1 MSTWQ
6 EQTLDASLIA
16 AHVEHGVDELV
27 ARLLALRGITPEAT
41 EQYFFP
47 SLKQLAKPN
56 DLPGITSAV
65 NRILSYIRT
74 SKDQPPIVIF
84 GDYDCD
90 GISATAIMMTALNA
104 LKEGIATPFIPERLS
119 EGYGMSDA
127 SVERLLRDHP
137 GVKMVLT
144 VDNGINSA
152 EHIKKL
158 HHSGV
163 EVIVTDH
170 HLADENLPII
180 RQYASALVNPKVD
193 APESLA
199 DLCGAGVAFML
210 ANALVST
217 AKERGFYQGPPLG
230 GPLLIL
236 AGLAT
241 ITDIMPIK
249 GQNRIIVSEALK
261 RFRQLAPIGLL
272 ELFTRASKF
281 AAPTLSTKDFGFVIG
296 PRINAAGR
304 VARCETALELLLET
318 DREMARALAQ
328 RVDNYNTD
336 RKQIESDMTQTAMA
350 QIVEGA
356 PAQVIWIPDGHQGVA
371 GIVASRIME
380 RCPGGP
386 VAVIVG
392 AHGSARAP
400 NGFNVRTALSTAS
413 NALTR
418 FGGHAQA
425 GGFSVKDGMVEEF
438 RKLFT
443 DACALQKADIEAGGT
458 SPDIVYYDAE
468 VKGNELTIS
477 LAEEVHMMEPFG
489 EGNEEPL
496 FCIRGAYMNSVR
508 TLGMDGKHLSIE
520 FKDRSIPK
528 AVWWAHGDMVE
539 ELRKNSSRPID
550 VLFHIEIS
558 DYGSRHVELR
568 LVDLNWSE
576 IK

>member
-1 MSTWQ
+1 MSVWEEKTIDSA
-6 EQTLDASLIA
+6 LVD
-16 AHVEHGVDELV
+16 AHVDHGVDELV

-41 EQYFFP
+41 ESYFFP
-47 SLKQLAKPN
+47 SLKNLAKPQE
-56 DLPGITSAV
+56 LPGVTSAV

-74 SKDQPPIVIF
+74 SNNQPPIVVF

-90 GISATAIMMTALNA
+90 GISATAIMLTALNA
-104 LKEGIATPFIPERLS
+104 LKDGIAVPFIPDRLS
-119 EGYGMSDA
+119 EGYGMSEA
-127 SVERLLRDHP
+127 SIDRLLKEHP
-137 GVKMVLT
+137 DVKLVLT
-144 VDNGINSA
+144 VDNGINSS
-152 EHIKKL
+152 EHIKKF
-158 HHSGV
+158 HHRGI
-163 EVIVTDH
+163 EVVITDH
-170 HLADENLPII
+170 HLADENLPIL

-193 APESLA
+193 APEGLG

-217 AKERGFYQGPPLG
+217 AKERGFYKGPPLG

-272 ELFTRASKF
+272 ELFLRASKYSS
-281 AAPTLSTKDFGFVIG
+281 PTLSTKDFGFVIG

-304 VARCETALELLLET
+304 VARSETALELLLER
-318 DREMARALAQ
+318 DREMARALAMK
-328 RVDNYNTD
+328 VDNYNTD
-336 RKQIESDMTQTAMA
+336 RKQIEGDMTQAA
-350 QIVEGA
+350 IEQIVEGA
-356 PAQVIWIPDGHQGVA
+356 PAQIIHIPDGHQGVA

-386 VAVIVG
+386 VAVVVG
-392 AHGSARAP
+392 GHGSARAP
-400 NGFNVRTALSTAS
+400 NGFNVRTALSQAS
-413 NALTR
+413 EVLTR

-425 GGFSVKDGMVEEF
+425 GGFSVKDGMIEEF

-443 DACALQKADIEAGGT
+443 EACAQQKAEIEAGGT
-458 SPDIVYYDAE
+458 SPDISYFDAT
-468 VKGNELTIS
+468 VKGNELTLS
-477 LAEEVHMMEPFG
+477 LVEQVKMMEPFG

-539 ELRKNSSRPID
+539 ELRKNSSKPID
-550 VLFHIEIS
+550 ILFHIELS
-558 DYGSRHVELR
+558 DYGTRHVELR
-568 LVDLNWSE
+568 LVDLNWAA
-576 IK
+576 